1 MVTLSY
7 YMEWVIRDVSKR
19 NGKVVKRIRAPLI
32 KKKSCHGKDITI
44 KKLCTCKLLTFRVT
58 TAHECM

>member
-7 YMEWVIRDVSKR
+7 YMEWVTRDVSKR

-32 KKKSCHGKDITI
+32 
-44 KKLCTCKLLTFRVT
+44 
-58 TAHECM
+58 